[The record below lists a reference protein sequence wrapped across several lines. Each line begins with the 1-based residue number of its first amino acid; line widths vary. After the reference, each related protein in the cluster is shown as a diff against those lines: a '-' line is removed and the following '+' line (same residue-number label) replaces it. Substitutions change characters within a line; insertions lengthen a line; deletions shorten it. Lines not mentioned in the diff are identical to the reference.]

1 MRDHG
6 NAACATRIAASIAGF
21 GPRPAFART
30 PMPGEFQ
37 ADDRPRDLSG
47 RNLQADVLEISFDR
61 PPRRRKTG

>member
-1 MRDHG
+1 M
-6 NAACATRIAASIAGF
+6 
-21 GPRPAFART
+21 

-47 RNLQADVLEISFDR
+47 GNLQADVLEISFDR